1 MGWAS
6 RSDIERRYNRRLATC
21 FAFDELQRQKLL
33 AIHFIESVDSGD
45 VRMTERREDLCFT
58 LESREA
64 LGIEREGVGKNLH
77 IAIQPGI
84 AAAIHL
90 AHATRAD
97 GRDDFIRPGPCPRA

>member
-21 FAFDELQRQKLL
+21 FAVDELQRQKLL

-45 VRMTERREDLCFT
+45 LGMTERREDLCFT

-64 LGIEREGVGKNLH
+64 LGIERESVGKNLERD

-97 GRDDFIRPGPCPRA
+97 GQR